1 MLKYM
6 KLIAAAWSTWKVT
19 SKRFGRAGGLFAT
32 ALVIVALIAV
42 NRVLRDRNPELADA
56 VEEAV

>member
-1 MLKYM
+1 M